1 MTLLAHAKILELCE
15 RAIADGLDGRR
26 DQLLAGLDARFVS
39 GLARSPTPQDQ
50 LIQDLTR
57 MNNIPRIAGDVTPLH
72 HWLVNAKFLTSV
84 FPDSQRHYAGLA
96 EEVAQSA
103 GANAAPGD
111 APSQIDVADLPER
124 ILFRND
130 LLPAGFIAGAAR
142 TSRSVVRLIV
152 PQIVGGQARMSPS
165 SGQPYRFFGTGWL
178 IGPGFLI
185 TNWHVAEARAPGD
198 ARAAIEDIKAQ
209 CRATKAE
216 FDFDSEGTAPVT
228 ADVAEFAD
236 GDSVLDYAVL
246 RLAAPSDRPSLP
258 LRQEALT
265 IDADDPFPVNVVQHP
280 GGAPKQFGIRN
291 NLVAKLSGNDL
302 AYYTDTAGGSSG
314 SPVCD
319 DRWRVVALHKAS
331 TQKFG
336 MQNFQGKQT
345 AWVNV
350 GTPIMLIAD
359 DLKARNPALWAEIG
373 ATLE

>member
-1 MTLLAHAKILELCE
+1 
-15 RAIADGLDGRR
+15 
-26 DQLLAGLDARFVS
+26 
-39 GLARSPTPQDQ
+39 
-50 LIQDLTR
+50 
-57 MNNIPRIAGDVTPLH
+57 
-72 HWLVNAKFLTSV
+72 
-84 FPDSQRHYAGLA
+84 
-96 EEVAQSA
+96 
-103 GANAAPGD
+103 
-111 APSQIDVADLPER
+111 
-124 ILFRND
+124 LFRND

-142 TSRSVVRLIV
+142 TSRSVARLIV

-236 GDSVLDYAVL
+236 GDPVLDYAVL